1 MFAASDVVMTLAN
14 RVMGLDLETLWKR
27 EHIESDTD
35 EIYVEVELQEGE
47 VAFGVNALVGHVA

>member
-1 MFAASDVVMTLAN
+1 MTLAN

-47 VAFGVNALVGHVA
+47 VAFGGNALVGHVA